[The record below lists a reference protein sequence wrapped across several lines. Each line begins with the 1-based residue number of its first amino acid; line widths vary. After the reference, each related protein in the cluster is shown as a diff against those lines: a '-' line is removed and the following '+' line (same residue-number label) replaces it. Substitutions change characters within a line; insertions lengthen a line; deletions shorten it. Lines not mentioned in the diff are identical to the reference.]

1 MKKLRLYKTELGIN
15 LFGNESNKKNQLNKI
30 DILKKNI
37 SNFKIFLVIA
47 GTNTSQIPG
56 ISAAG
61 INAKSRRKTALADAE
76 FLIKGASKDHKYK
89 LPLLNAGVTPALIS
103 HVCSKLINIYP
114 VIVPLGIE
122 EKPYFNHLVVEDK
135 NLGPSNCL
143 TTGKSMAKERV
154 LNLYERG
161 LAIGKSSKQPILIS
175 ESVPGGTTTAQAV
188 MEAFGLRVS
197 NLVGSSLFKAPRE
210 LRRKVVQKGL
220 LNANLETDFDSF
232 DVVAAVGD
240 PFQAFSMGLL
250 IGARLAKQPVIL
262 SGGSQMI
269 AIILLVLEFIDV
281 KNEVD
286 FFEDVFIATTG
297 WLLKDDS
304 LNDLLNLINE
314 KYDVKLLGL
323 ASPLNFKSS
332 KYKELKDYELG
343 HVKEGVG
350 AGGISLLAF
359 LDGFKNDEI
368 VSLCQQNLE
377 MMKGLGQIS
386 LEKDC

>member
-1 MKKLRLYKTELGIN
+1 MYSKELDIN
-15 LFGNESNKKNQLNKI
+15 FFGNQSNKKRKLNKI
-30 DILKKNI
+30 EILKKNI
-37 SNFKIFLVIA
+37 NNFKIFLVIA

-61 INAKSRRKTALADAE
+61 INAKSRRTTALADAE
-76 FLIKGASKDHKYK
+76 FLLEGASKDHKYK

-114 VIVPLGIE
+114 VIVPLGLGA
-122 EKPYFNHLVVEDK
+122 KPYFNHLVIEDR

-143 TTGKSMAKERV
+143 TTGKAMSKERV
-154 LNLYERG
+154 LNLYEKG
-161 LAIGKSSKQPILIS
+161 LALGKSLKQPVLIS

-188 MEAFGLRVS
+188 MEAFGLQVS

-210 LRRKVVQKGL
+210 LRRQVVKRGL
-220 LNANLETDFDSF
+220 FNANFKSDFDSF

-269 AIILLVLEFIDV
+269 AVILLVLEFLNE
-281 KNEVD
+281 KNKDE
-286 FFEDVFIATTG
+286 FIEDVFIATTG
-297 WLLKDDS
+297 WLVKDNS
-304 LNDLLNLINE
+304 LNDLVNLINE

-332 KYKELKDYELG
+332 
-343 HVKEGVG
+343 
-350 AGGISLLAF
+350 F
-359 LDGFKNDEI
+359 
-368 VSLCQQNLE
+368 
-377 MMKGLGQIS
+377 
-386 LEKDC
+386 

>member
-1 MKKLRLYKTELGIN
+1 MYSKELGIN
-15 LFGNESNKKNQLNKI
+15 FFGNESNKKTKLKKI
-30 DILKKNI
+30 DILKNNI
-37 SNFKIFLVIA
+37 NNFKIFLVIA

-61 INAKSRRKTALADAE
+61 LNAKSRRITALADAE
-76 FLIKGASKDHKYK
+76 FLLMGASKDHKYK
-89 LPLLNAGVTPALIS
+89 LPPLNAGVTPALIS
-103 HVCSKLINIYP
+103 HVCSKLLNVYP

-122 EKPYFNHLVVEDK
+122 VKPHFNHLIVEDRD
-135 NLGPSNCL
+135 LGPSNCL
-143 TTGKSMAKERV
+143 STGKSMPRDRV
-154 LNLYERG
+154 VNLYKRG
-161 LAIGKSSKQPILIS
+161 LEIGKSSKQPILIS

-197 NLVGSSLFKAPRE
+197 NLVGSSLFKAPRD

-220 LNANLETDFDSF
+220 LNANLKNDFDSF

-262 SGGSQMI
+262 SGGSQML
-269 AIILLVLEFIDV
+269 AVILLVLEFLGE
-281 KNEVD
+281 KNKDE
-286 FFEDVFIATTG
+286 FIEDVFIATTG
-297 WLLKDDS
+297 WLVKDNS
-304 LNDLLNLINE
+304 LNDLVNLINE

-323 ASPLNFKSS
+323 ASPLNFESS
-332 KYKELKDYELG
+332 KYKELRDYELG

-359 LDGFKNDEI
+359 LDGFKNEEI

-377 MMKGLGQIS
+377 LMKGLGQIS

>member
-1 MKKLRLYKTELGIN
+1 MYRKELGIN
-15 LFGNESNKKNQLNKI
+15 FFGNESNKKIELNRI
-30 DILKKNI
+30 NILTKNI
-37 SNFKIFLVIA
+37 NNFKIFLVIA

-61 INAKSRRKTALADAE
+61 FNAKSRRITALADAE
-76 FLIKGASKDHKYK
+76 FLLKGASKDHKYK
-89 LPLLNAGVTPALIS
+89 LPFLNAGVTPALIS
-103 HVCSKLINIYP
+103 HVCSKLMNIYP
-114 VIVPLGIE
+114 VIVPLGIGV
-122 EKPYFNHLVVEDK
+122 KPYFKHLIVEERD
-135 NLGPSNCL
+135 LGPSNCL
-143 TTGKSMAKERV
+143 STGKSMPKDRV
-154 LNLYERG
+154 INLYERG
-161 LAIGKSSKQPILIS
+161 LAIGKASQQPILIS

-188 MEAFGLRVS
+188 MEALGLHVS
-197 NLVGSSLFKAPRE
+197 NLVGSSLFKAPRD
-210 LRRKVVQKGL
+210 LRRKVVKKGL
-220 LNANLETDFDSF
+220 LNANLKTDFDSL

-262 SGGSQMI
+262 SGGSQMM
-269 AIILLVLEFIDV
+269 AVILLVLEFLGAKNID
-281 KNEVD
+281 D
-286 FFEDVFIATTG
+286 FIENVFIATTS
-297 WLLKDDS
+297 WLVKDNS
-304 LNDLLNLINE
+304 LSDLLNLINK
-314 KYDVKLLGL
+314 KYDVNLLGL

-332 KYKELKDYELG
+332 KCKELKDYEIG

-359 LDGFKNDEI
+359 LNGFKNDEI

>member
-1 MKKLRLYKTELGIN
+1 MYNTELGIN
-15 LFGNESNKKNQLNKI
+15 FFGNESNIKRQLNKI
-30 DILKKNI
+30 EILKKNI
-37 SNFKIFLVIA
+37 KNLKIFLIIA

-61 INAKSRRKTALADAE
+61 INAKSRRTTALADAE
-76 FLIKGASKDHKYK
+76 FLLEGASKDHKYK

-114 VIVPLGIE
+114 VIVPLGIGA
-122 EKPYFNHLVVEDK
+122 KPYFNHLVIEDR

-143 TTGKSMAKERV
+143 TTGKSMTKERV
-154 LNLYERG
+154 LNLYKKG
-161 LAIGKSSKQPILIS
+161 LAIGKSSKQPVLIS

-188 MEAFGLRVS
+188 MEAFGLQVS

-210 LRRKVVQKGL
+210 LRRQVVKRGL
-220 LNANLETDFDSF
+220 FNANFKADFDSF

-250 IGARLAKQPVIL
+250 IGARLAKQPQPVIL
-262 SGGSQMI
+262 SGGSQML
-269 AIILLVLEFIDV
+269 AVILLVLEFLDE
-281 KNEVD
+281 KNKDD
-286 FFEDVFIATTG
+286 FIEDVFIATTG
-297 WLLKDDS
+297 WLLKDNS

-332 KYKELKDYELG
+332 KYKELRDYELG

-359 LDGFKNDEI
+359 LDGFKNEEI
-368 VSLCQQNLE
+368 VSLCQLNLE
-377 MMKGLGQIS
+377 MMKGQGQIS
-386 LEKDC
+386 IEKDC

>member
-1 MKKLRLYKTELGIN
+1 MYSKELGIKF
-15 LFGNESNKKNQLNKI
+15 FGNESNKKRKLKRI

-37 SNFKIFLVIA
+37 NNFKIFLVIA
-47 GTNTSQIPG
+47 GTNTSQIQG

-61 INAKSRRKTALADAE
+61 INAKSRRITALADAE
-76 FLIKGASKDHKYK
+76 FLLMGASKDHKYK
-89 LPLLNAGVTPALIS
+89 LPPLNAGVTPALIS
-103 HVCSKLINIYP
+103 HVCSKLINVYP

-122 EKPYFNHLVVEDK
+122 VKPYFNHLIVEDED
-135 NLGPSNCL
+135 LGPSNCL
-143 TTGKSMAKERV
+143 TTGKSMPRERV
-154 LNLYERG
+154 VNLYKGG
-161 LAIGKSSKQPILIS
+161 LEIGKSSKQPILIS

-197 NLVGSSLFKAPRE
+197 NLVGSSLFKAPRD

-220 LNANLETDFDSF
+220 LNANLKNDFDSF

-262 SGGSQMI
+262 SGGSQML
-269 AIILLVLEFIDV
+269 AVTLLVLEFLGANNKD
-281 KNEVD
+281 D
-286 FFEDVFIATTG
+286 FVENIFIATTG
-297 WLLKDDS
+297 WLVKDNS

-314 KYDVKLLGL
+314 KYDVNLLGL

-332 KYKELKDYELG
+332 IYKELKDYEMG

-350 AGGISLLAF
+350 AGGISLLAY
-359 LDGFKNDEI
+359 LNGFKNDEI

-377 MMKGLGQIS
+377 MMKSLGQIS

>member
-1 MKKLRLYKTELGIN
+1 MYSKELGIN
-15 LFGNESNKKNQLNKI
+15 FFGNESNKKRKLKRV

-37 SNFKIFLVIA
+37 NNFKIFLIIA
-47 GTNTSQIPG
+47 GTNTSQISG

-61 INAKSRRKTALADAE
+61 ISAKSRRITALADAE
-76 FLIKGASKDHKYK
+76 FLLMGASKDHKYK
-89 LPLLNAGVTPALIS
+89 LPPLNAGVTPALIS
-103 HVCSKLINIYP
+103 HVCSKLINVYP

-122 EKPYFNHLVVEDK
+122 VKPYFNHLIAEVRD
-135 NLGPSNCL
+135 LGPSNCL
-143 TTGKSMAKERV
+143 TTGKSMPRERV
-154 LNLYERG
+154 VNLYERG
-161 LAIGKSSKQPILIS
+161 LEIGKSSKQPILIS

-197 NLVGSSLFKAPRE
+197 NLVGSSLFKAPRD

-220 LNANLETDFDSF
+220 LNANLKNDFDSF

-262 SGGSQMI
+262 SGGSQML
-269 AIILLVLEFIDV
+269 AVTLLVLEFLGS
-281 KNEVD
+281 KNKDD
-286 FFEDVFIATTG
+286 FIENIFIATTG
-297 WLLKDDS
+297 WLVKDNS

-314 KYDVKLLGL
+314 KYDVNLLGL

-332 KYKELKDYELG
+332 IYKELKDYEMG

-350 AGGISLLAF
+350 AGGISLLAY
-359 LDGFKNDEI
+359 LNGFKNDQI

-377 MMKGLGQIS
+377 MMKSLGQIS

>member
-1 MKKLRLYKTELGIN
+1 MFNKELGIN
-15 LFGNESNKKNQLNKI
+15 LFGSKSNTKTQINNIKK
-30 DILKKNI
+30 LKRNI
-37 SNFKIFLVIA
+37 NNFKIFLVIA
-47 GTNTSQIPG
+47 NTNTSQIPG

-61 INAKSRRKTALADAE
+61 VNAKSRRTTALADAE
-76 FLIKGASKDHKYK
+76 FLLNGASKDHKYK

-103 HVCSKLINIYP
+103 YVCSKLINVYP
-114 VIVPLGIE
+114 VVVPLGIGV
-122 EKPYFNHLVVEDK
+122 KPYFNHLVVEERD
-135 NLGPSNCL
+135 LGPSNCL
-143 TTGKSMAKERV
+143 TSGRSMSRERV
-154 LNLYERG
+154 LNLYKRG
-161 LAIGKSSKQPILIS
+161 LSIGKSSKQPVLIS

-197 NLVGSSLFKAPRE
+197 NLVGSSLYKAPRF

-220 LNANLETDFDSF
+220 LNANLKTDSNSF
-232 DVVAAVGD
+232 EVVASVGD

-250 IGARLAKQPVIL
+250 IGARLANQPVIL

-269 AIILLVLEFIDV
+269 AVILLVLEILDV
-281 KNEVD
+281 KNKVNFIEN
-286 FFEDVFIATTG
+286 VFIATTG
-297 WLLKDDS
+297 WLVKDNS
-304 LNDLLNLINE
+304 LNELLNLINE
-314 KYDVKLLGL
+314 KYDVNLVGL
-323 ASPLNFKSS
+323 VSPLNFKYS

-359 LDGFKNDEI
+359 LNGFKNKEI

-386 LEKDC
+386 LKKDR

>member
-1 MKKLRLYKTELGIN
+1 MYSTQLGIN
-15 LFGNESNKKNQLNKI
+15 FFGNASNKKRQLNKI
-30 DILKKNI
+30 EILKKNI
-37 SNFKIFLVIA
+37 KNLKIFLIIA

-61 INAKSRRKTALADAE
+61 INAKSRRTTALADAE
-76 FLIKGASKDHKYK
+76 FLLEGASKDHKYK

-122 EKPYFNHLVVEDK
+122 VKPYFNHLIVEDED
-135 NLGPSNCL
+135 LGPSNCL
-143 TTGKSMAKERV
+143 TTGKSMPRERV
-154 LNLYERG
+154 VNLYKRG
-161 LAIGKSSKQPILIS
+161 LEIGKSSKQPILIS

-188 MEAFGLRVS
+188 MEAFGLQVS
-197 NLVGSSLFKAPRE
+197 NLVGSSLFKTPRD

-220 LNANLETDFDSF
+220 LNANLKNDFDSF

-262 SGGSQMI
+262 SGGSQML
-269 AIILLVLEFIDV
+269 AVTLLVLEFLGSNNKD
-281 KNEVD
+281 D
-286 FFEDVFIATTG
+286 FIENIFIATTG
-297 WLLKDDS
+297 WLVKDNS

-314 KYDVKLLGL
+314 KYDVNLLGL

-332 KYKELKDYELG
+332 IYKELKDYEMG

-350 AGGISLLAF
+350 AGGISLLAY
-359 LDGFKNDEI
+359 LNGFKNDEI

-377 MMKGLGQIS
+377 MMKSLGQIS

>member
-1 MKKLRLYKTELGIN
+1 MYSTELGIN
-15 LFGNESNKKNQLNKI
+15 IFGNESNIKRQLHKI
-30 DILKKNI
+30 EILKKNI
-37 SNFKIFLVIA
+37 KDFKIFLVIA
-47 GTNTSQIPG
+47 STNTSQIPG

-61 INAKSRRKTALADAE
+61 INAKSRRRTALADAE
-76 FLIKGASKDHKYK
+76 FLLKGALKDHKYK

-103 HVCSKLINIYP
+103 HVCSKLINIDP

-122 EKPYFNHLVVEDK
+122 VKPYFNHLVIEDRD
-135 NLGPSNCL
+135 LGPSNCL
-143 TTGKSMAKERV
+143 TTGKSMSKERV
-154 LNLYERG
+154 INLYERG

-188 MEAFGLRVS
+188 MEAFGLQVS
-197 NLVGSSLFKAPRE
+197 NLVGSSLYKAPRE

-220 LNANLETDFDSF
+220 VNANLKTNFDSF
-232 DVVAAVGD
+232 DVIASVGD

-250 IGARLAKQPVIL
+250 IGARSADQPVIL

-269 AIILLVLEFIDV
+269 AVILLALEFLDV
-281 KNEVD
+281 KNKDD
-286 FFEDVFIATTG
+286 FVQDVFIATTG
-297 WLLKDDS
+297 WLVKDNS

-314 KYDVKLLGL
+314 RYDVHLLGL

-332 KYKELKDYELG
+332 IFKELTDYELG

-350 AGGISLLAF
+350 AGGISILAF
-359 LDGFKNDEI
+359 LNGFKNKEI

-377 MMKGLGQIS
+377 MMKAKGQIS
-386 LEKDC
+386 LGKDC

>member
-1 MKKLRLYKTELGIN
+1 MHSTELGIN
-15 LFGNESNKKNQLNKI
+15 FFGNESNKKRQLNKI
-30 DILKKNI
+30 EILKKNI
-37 SNFKIFLVIA
+37 KNLKIFLIIA

-61 INAKSRRKTALADAE
+61 INAKSRRTTALADAE
-76 FLIKGASKDHKYK
+76 FLLKGASKDHKYK

-103 HVCSKLINIYP
+103 YVCSKLINVYP

-122 EKPYFNHLVVEDK
+122 VKPHFNHLIVEDRD
-135 NLGPSNCL
+135 LGPSNCI
-143 TTGKSMAKERV
+143 TTGKSMPRERV
-154 LNLYERG
+154 VNLYKRG
-161 LAIGKSSKQPILIS
+161 LEIGKSSKQPILIS

-197 NLVGSSLFKAPRE
+197 NLVGSSLFKAPRD

-220 LNANLETDFDSF
+220 LNANLENDFDSF

-262 SGGSQMI
+262 SGGSQML
-269 AIILLVLEFIDV
+269 AVTLLVLEFLGANNKD
-281 KNEVD
+281 D
-286 FFEDVFIATTG
+286 FIENIFIATTG
-297 WLLKDDS
+297 WLVKDNS

-314 KYDVKLLGL
+314 KYDVNLLGL

-332 KYKELKDYELG
+332 IYKELKDYEMG

-350 AGGISLLAF
+350 AGGISLLAY
-359 LDGFKNDEI
+359 LNGFKNEEI

-377 MMKGLGQIS
+377 IMKSLGQIS

>member
-1 MKKLRLYKTELGIN
+1 MYIGELGIN
-15 LFGNESNKKNQLNKI
+15 FFGSQSNKKIQLNRI

-37 SNFKIFLVIA
+37 NNFKIFLIIA
-47 GTNTSQIPG
+47 GTNTSQIQG

-61 INAKSRRKTALADAE
+61 INAKSRRITALADAE
-76 FLIKGASKDHKYK
+76 FLLKGASKDNKYK

-103 HVCSKLINIYP
+103 YVCSKLINVHP
-114 VIVPLGIE
+114 VIVPVGIGV
-122 EKPYFNHLVVEDK
+122 KPYFNHLVVEDRD
-135 NLGPSNCL
+135 LGPSKCL
-143 TTGKSMAKERV
+143 TTGKSMTKERV
-154 LNLYERG
+154 LNLYEKG

-220 LNANLETDFDSF
+220 LNANLKTDFDSF
-232 DVVAAVGD
+232 DVVASVGD

-250 IGARLAKQPVIL
+250 IGARLANQPVIL
-262 SGGSQMI
+262 SGGSQMV
-269 AIILLVLEFIDV
+269 AVILLVLEILDVQSKDNFI
-281 KNEVD
+281 K
-286 FFEDVFIATTG
+286 DVFIATTG
-297 WLLKDDS
+297 WLVKDNS
-304 LNDLLNLINE
+304 LNDLVNLINE

-332 KYKELKDYELG
+332 KYKELRDYELG

-359 LDGFKNDEI
+359 LDGFKNEEI

-386 LEKDC
+386 L

>member
-1 MKKLRLYKTELGIN
+1 MYSKELGIN
-15 LFGNESNKKNQLNKI
+15 FFGDESNKKNQLNKI
-30 DILKKNI
+30 EILKKNI
-37 SNFKIFLVIA
+37 NNFKLFLVIA

-76 FLIKGASKDHKYK
+76 FLLKGASKDHKYK

-114 VIVPLGIE
+114 VIVPLGIGV
-122 EKPYFNHLVVEDK
+122 KPYFNHLVCEDRD
-135 NLGPSNCL
+135 LGPSNCL
-143 TTGKSMAKERV
+143 TTGKAMSKERV
-154 LNLYERG
+154 INLYERG

-210 LRRKVVQKGL
+210 LKRKVVQKGL
-220 LNANLETDFDSF
+220 LNANLKTDFDSF

-250 IGARLAKQPVIL
+250 IGARLAKQSVIL
-262 SGGSQMI
+262 SGGSQML
-269 AIILLVLEFIDV
+269 AIILLVLEFLDV
-281 KNEVD
+281 KNEEN
-286 FFEDVFIATTG
+286 FIEDVFIATTG
-297 WLLKDDS
+297 WLVKDNS
-304 LNDLLNLINE
+304 LNNLLNIINN
-314 KYDVKLLGL
+314 KYDIKLLGL

-332 KYKELKDYELG
+332 KYKELIDYELG

-359 LDGFKNDEI
+359 LDGFKNEEI

-377 MMKGLGQIS
+377 IMKGLGQIS

>member
-1 MKKLRLYKTELGIN
+1 MYSKELGIN
-15 LFGNESNKKNQLNKI
+15 FFGNESNKKTKLKKI
-30 DILKKNI
+30 DILKNNI
-37 SNFKIFLVIA
+37 NNFKIFLVIA

-61 INAKSRRKTALADAE
+61 LNAKSRRITALADAE
-76 FLIKGASKDHKYK
+76 FLLMGASKDHKYK
-89 LPLLNAGVTPALIS
+89 LPPLNAGVTPALIS
-103 HVCSKLINIYP
+103 HVCSKLLNVYP

-122 EKPYFNHLVVEDK
+122 VKPHFNHLIVEDRDF
-135 NLGPSNCL
+135 GPSNCL
-143 TTGKSMAKERV
+143 STGKSMPRDRV
-154 LNLYERG
+154 VNLYKRG
-161 LAIGKSSKQPILIS
+161 LEIGKSSKQPILIS

-197 NLVGSSLFKAPRE
+197 NLVGSSLFKAPRD

-220 LNANLETDFDSF
+220 LNANLKNDFDSF

-240 PFQAFSMGLL
+240 PFQAFSMGIL

-262 SGGSQMI
+262 SGGSQML
-269 AIILLVLEFIDV
+269 AVILLVLEFLGENKDEFI
-281 KNEVD
+281 
-286 FFEDVFIATTG
+286 EDVFIATTG
-297 WLLKDDS
+297 WLVKDNS
-304 LNDLLNLINE
+304 LNDLVNLINE

-359 LDGFKNDEI
+359 LDGFKNEEI

>member
-1 MKKLRLYKTELGIN
+1 MYSKELGIN
-15 LFGNESNKKNQLNKI
+15 FFGNESNKKTKLKKI
-30 DILKKNI
+30 DILKNNI
-37 SNFKIFLVIA
+37 NNFKIFLVIA

-61 INAKSRRKTALADAE
+61 LNAKSRRITALADAE
-76 FLIKGASKDHKYK
+76 FLLMGASKDHKYK
-89 LPLLNAGVTPALIS
+89 LPPLNAGVTPALIS
-103 HVCSKLINIYP
+103 HVCSKLLNVYP

-122 EKPYFNHLVVEDK
+122 VKPHFNHLIVEDRD
-135 NLGPSNCL
+135 LGPSNCL
-143 TTGKSMAKERV
+143 STGKSMPRDRV
-154 LNLYERG
+154 VNLYKRG
-161 LAIGKSSKQPILIS
+161 LEIGKSSKQPILIS

-197 NLVGSSLFKAPRE
+197 NLVGSSLFKAPRD

-220 LNANLETDFDSF
+220 LNANLKNDFDSF

-262 SGGSQMI
+262 SGGSQML
-269 AIILLVLEFIDV
+269 AVILLVLEFLGE
-281 KNEVD
+281 KNKDE
-286 FFEDVFIATTG
+286 FIEDVFIATTG
-297 WLLKDDS
+297 WLVKDNS
-304 LNDLLNLINE
+304 LNDLVNLINE

-323 ASPLNFKSS
+323 ASPLNFESS
-332 KYKELKDYELG
+332 KYKELRDYELG

-359 LDGFKNDEI
+359 LDGFKNEEI

-377 MMKGLGQIS
+377 MMKDLGQIS

>member
-1 MKKLRLYKTELGIN
+1 MYSKELDIN
-15 LFGNESNKKNQLNKI
+15 FFGNQSNKKRKLNKI
-30 DILKKNI
+30 EILKKNI
-37 SNFKIFLVIA
+37 NNFKIFLVIA

-61 INAKSRRKTALADAE
+61 INAKSRRTTALADAE
-76 FLIKGASKDHKYK
+76 FMLEGASKDHKYK
-89 LPLLNAGVTPALIS
+89 LPILNAGVTPALIS

-114 VIVPLGIE
+114 VIVPLGIGT
-122 EKPYFNHLVVEDK
+122 KPYFNHLFVEDRD
-135 NLGPSNCL
+135 LGPSNCL
-143 TTGKSMAKERV
+143 TTGKSMSKERV
-154 LNLYERG
+154 LNLYKKG
-161 LAIGKSSKQPILIS
+161 LAIGKSLKQPVLIA

-188 MEAFGLRVS
+188 MEAFGLKVS
-197 NLVGSSLFKAPRE
+197 NLVGSSLYKAPRE
-210 LRRKVVQKGL
+210 LRRQVVEKGL
-220 LNANLETDFDSF
+220 FNANFKADFDSF

-240 PFQAFSMGLL
+240 PFQAFSKGLL

-262 SGGSQMI
+262 SGGSQML
-269 AIILLVLEFIDV
+269 AILVLVLELLDNNNKDEFV
-281 KNEVD
+281 
-286 FFEDVFIATTG
+286 EDVLIATTE
-297 WLLKDDS
+297 WLVKDNS
-304 LNDLLNLINE
+304 LNDLVNLINE

-359 LDGFKNDEI
+359 LDGFKNEEI

-377 MMKGLGQIS
+377 MMKCLGQIS
-386 LEKDC
+386 LEEDC

>member
-1 MKKLRLYKTELGIN
+1 MYSKELGIN
-15 LFGNESNKKNQLNKI
+15 FFGNESNKKTKLKKI
-30 DILKKNI
+30 DILKNNI
-37 SNFKIFLVIA
+37 NNFKIFLVIA

-61 INAKSRRKTALADAE
+61 LNAKSRRITALADAE
-76 FLIKGASKDHKYK
+76 FLLMGASKDHKYK
-89 LPLLNAGVTPALIS
+89 LPPLNAGVTPALIS
-103 HVCSKLINIYP
+103 HVCSKLLNVYP

-122 EKPYFNHLVVEDK
+122 VKPHFNHLIVEDRD
-135 NLGPSNCL
+135 LGPSNCL
-143 TTGKSMAKERV
+143 STGKSMPRDRV
-154 LNLYERG
+154 VNLYKRG
-161 LAIGKSSKQPILIS
+161 LEIGKSSKQPILIS

-197 NLVGSSLFKAPRE
+197 NLVGSSLFKAPRD

-220 LNANLETDFDSF
+220 LNANLKNDFDSF

-240 PFQAFSMGLL
+240 PFQAFSMGIL

-262 SGGSQMI
+262 SGGSQML
-269 AIILLVLEFIDV
+269 AVILLVLEFLGE
-281 KNEVD
+281 KNKDE
-286 FFEDVFIATTG
+286 FIEDVFIATTG
-297 WLLKDDS
+297 WLVKDNS
-304 LNDLLNLINE
+304 LNDLVNLINE

-359 LDGFKNDEI
+359 LDGFKNEEI

-377 MMKGLGQIS
+377 MMKDLGQIS

>member
-1 MKKLRLYKTELGIN
+1 MNSTDLGIKF
-15 LFGNESNKKNQLNKI
+15 FGNESNKKRQFNKI
-30 DILKKNI
+30 EMLRKNI
-37 SNFKIFLVIA
+37 NNFKIFLIIA

-61 INAKSRRKTALADAE
+61 INPRSRRVTALADAE
-76 FLIKGASKDHKYK
+76 FLLKGASKEHKYK

-114 VIVPLGIE
+114 VIVPLGITS
-122 EKPYFNHLVVEDK
+122 KPYFKHLVVENRD
-135 NLGPSNCL
+135 LGPSNCL
-143 TTGKSMAKERV
+143 TTGKSMSKDRV
-154 LNLYERG
+154 INLYEKG
-161 LAIGKSSKQPILIS
+161 LAIGKSSKQPIFIS

-188 MEAFGLRVS
+188 MEAFGLPVS
-197 NLVGSSLFKAPRE
+197 NLVGSSLFRAPRE
-210 LRRKVVQKGL
+210 LRGKVVQKGL
-220 LNANLETDFDSF
+220 FNANLKTNPDSF

-250 IGARLAKQPVIL
+250 MGARLAKQPVIL
-262 SGGSQMI
+262 SGGSQML
-269 AIILLVLEFIDV
+269 AVILLVLEFLDE
-281 KNEVD
+281 KNKDE
-286 FFEDVFIATTG
+286 FIEDVFIATTG
-297 WLLKDDS
+297 WLVKDNS
-304 LNDLLNLINE
+304 LNNLVNLINK

-332 KYKELKDYELG
+332 KYKELRDYELG

-359 LDGFKNDEI
+359 LDGFKNEEI
-368 VSLCQQNLE
+368 VSLCQLNLE

-386 LEKDC
+386 LDKDC